1 VTGDLL
7 EIRMRDWG
15 SGVVPPPAPMDD
27 PDPLRPGGLGLICLA
42 RKMDHV
48 VFEPQHDGMLLRLG
62 KRLNGDAD
70 AKRSGTMIQ
79 LRNSTDLVS
88 SARQEGDAILV
99 GLRGEIDLH
108 NSPQLRA
115 ALFELLERPGVKKL
129 ILNVGQVPYVD
140 SSAIAVLVEAI
151 RKLRETQG
159 KLYLTQLQPR
169 VQSVMEV
176 TRLGS
181 LIGLAESDAAALAM

>member
-1 VTGDLL
+1 
-7 EIRMRDWG
+7 
-15 SGVVPPPAPMDD
+15 
-27 PDPLRPGGLGLICLA
+27 
-42 RKMDHV
+42 
-48 VFEPQHDGMLLRLG
+48 
-62 KRLNGDAD
+62 
-70 AKRSGTMIQ
+70 
-79 LRNSTDLVS
+79 
-88 SARQEGDAILV
+88 
-99 GLRGEIDLH
+99 
-108 NSPQLRA
+108 
-115 ALFELLERPGVKKL
+115 
-129 ILNVGQVPYVD
+129 VPYVD